1 MQDQRDCREL
11 GQYLFSDRKQFV
23 EWENCKSS
31 FQTIKCGVPQG
42 SILGPILFLIY
53 INDLCNSSSILS
65 YILFADDTNIFYS
78 CDNLQEG
85 LRIVNEELRKIST
98 WLISNR
104 LSVNVNKT
112 ACMLFSNTNTDM
124 DSNIYINRA
133 IVRKVSSVKFLGILI
148 DDKVTWKS
156 HCQNVHMSVSRN
168 LGVIRKLKLV
178 LPSQTLLSL
187 YNTLILPHLQYCVLT
202 WGNTFRTYL
211 NKIHIVQKKALR
223 LINNSSYRSHA
234 GPLFLK
240 FNCLDIFDIYKY
252 HLGVLMYKFYSR
264 SLPTAIQS
272 MFTLNSTIHNYH
284 TRSSSKFHIFGARTY
299 FFKSTVRHQ
308 GPILWNSLNCL
319 PPARNV
325 SQFEKNL

>member
-1 MQDQRDCREL
+1 
-11 GQYLFSDRKQFV
+11 
-23 EWENCKSS
+23 
-31 FQTIKCGVPQG
+31 
-42 SILGPILFLIY
+42 
-53 INDLCNSSSILS
+53 
-65 YILFADDTNIFYS
+65 
-78 CDNLQEG
+78 
-85 LRIVNEELRKIST
+85 
-98 WLISNR
+98 
-104 LSVNVNKT
+104 
-112 ACMLFSNTNTDM
+112 
-124 DSNIYINRA
+124 
-133 IVRKVSSVKFLGILI
+133 
-148 DDKVTWKS
+148 
-156 HCQNVHMSVSRN
+156 MSVSRN
-168 LGVIRKLKLV
+168 LGVIIKLKHV

-187 YNTLILPHLQYCVLT
+187 YTCNTLILPHLQYCVLT

-223 LINNSSYRSHA
+223 LINNSSYTSHA

-240 FNCLDIFDIYKY
+240 FNCLDIFYIYKY

-284 TRSSSKFHIFGARTY
+284 TRSSSKLHIFGARTY

-325 SQFEKNL
+325 SQFKKNLKKYLLTSNVG

>member
-1 MQDQRDCREL
+1 M
-11 GQYLFSDRKQFV
+11 
-23 EWENCKSS
+23 
-31 FQTIKCGVPQG
+31 
-42 SILGPILFLIY
+42 
-53 INDLCNSSSILS
+53 
-65 YILFADDTNIFYS
+65 
-78 CDNLQEG
+78 QEG

-124 DSNIYINRA
+124 DSNIYINGA
-133 IVRKVSSVKFLGILI
+133 IVRKVSCVKFLGILI

-240 FNCLDIFDIYKY
+240 FIYK
-252 HLGVLMYKFYSR
+252 S
-264 SLPTAIQS
+264 Q
-272 MFTLNSTIHNYH
+272 
-284 TRSSSKFHIFGARTY
+284 Y
-299 FFKSTVRHQ
+299 F
-308 GPILWNSLNCL
+308 
-319 PPARNV
+319 
-325 SQFEKNL
+325 